1 MRAAV
6 ARATAATWTAARS
19 YGHGGG
25 RGYSAGTEKR
35 REGNGAGAHGGLDGV
50 VGELGDALETVGPR
64 RRSPA
69 AGVEDDGDGGAPGR
83 SGLRGSAEGF
93 SARRRSSGTRRRC
106 EGMAGSAGQRTAATG
121 AFGRRG
127 RERERAGE
135 RRRREGV
142 RPGGVVASSRRPRRR
157 GRGGQAGS
165 CRGAHA
171 RGVRRPRALSL
182 WREEGDDWRWPVS
195 WAGLLGRARPHSARP
210 QVSSLFL
217 FLFLF

>member
-6 ARATAATWTAARS
+6 ARAAVVTWTAARS
-19 YGHGGG
+19 YGHGEG

-195 WAGLLGRARPHSARP
+195 WAGLLGQARPHSARP

>member
-1 MRAAV
+1 MLFRSGEAGARRSKARGGGRSSGSSGRSAAVHGGVSGEALRPPGVTRSTVTRSVAAAV
-6 ARATAATWTAARS
+6 ARAVVVTWTAARR
-19 YGHGGG
+19 YGHGEG

-69 AGVEDDGDGGAPGR
+69 AGDEDDGDGGAPGR

-127 RERERAGE
+127 RERERGAGE
-135 RRRREGV
+135 RE
-142 RPGGVVASSRRPRRR
+142 
-157 GRGGQAGS
+157 
-165 CRGAHA
+165 
-171 RGVRRPRALSL
+171 
-182 WREEGDDWRWPVS
+182 
-195 WAGLLGRARPHSARP
+195 
-210 QVSSLFL
+210 
-217 FLFLF
+217 

>member
-127 RERERAGE
+127 RERERAGGEAQE
-135 RRRREGV
+135 RGSE
-142 RPGGVVASSRRPRRR
+142 AWR
-157 GRGGQAGS
+157 GRGVVQATEASREGRAGRQLPWRA
-165 CRGAHA
+165 CARRAATTRPVPLA
-171 RGVRRPRALSL
+171 RGGGRLALASQ
-182 WREEGDDWRWPVS
+182 
-195 WAGLLGRARPHSARP
+195 LGRHRARPASGPGKSR
-210 QVSSLFL
+210 
-217 FLFLF
+217 